1 MAVAIKKIL
10 YAADDNE
17 DALAEAQ
24 EIVSEMIINTEQT
37 ELSDDNWRLTEER
50 MANSLCWLLKLLQ

>member
-24 EIVSEMIINTEQT
+24 EIVSGMFISTEQT
-37 ELSDDNWRLTEER
+37 VLSDDN
-50 MANSLCWLLKLLQ
+50 